1 MEEKKFDPYQ
11 FIGFILIALILTWML
26 YKNGPAEDDPNTKIT
41 NTEQV
46 DSQNIN
52 NDINSTQSDSQI
64 HQQKVAAYGDLGS
77 LFKVIDQPVVS
88 LKTDRF
94 NLELNPKGGQIS
106 KLILNSYENYED
118 APLPLI
124 SEDNT
129 DFNIKLNTLDGRVLN
144 THDMYFNPE
153 IRDGADAVQVEMKA
167 SLNAQQYI
175 SFLYSFPKNGNLF
188 SFSVKTIGMSA
199 ILNTNLAPELSWK
212 TDVFRNSRSIDYE
225 NRYTEFTFGYE
236 DDRVD
241 YLSLSGNDEETR
253 ENIRWISYRQHFFS
267 AILIPE
273 QPIYEAN
280 IISIDLSGDQSLN
293 KKYTKSFTTNYK
305 LNTGG
310 DLNTNLKFY
319 YGPTDYKALK
329 KLEGDLETSI
339 PMGWGIFGWINR
351 VLFLPLF
358 EFLSSFLSYGIAIIV
373 MTIIVRLAMSPVTY
387 KSYVSQIK
395 MKILRPDI
403 EVINNKFKDD
413 AVKRQQETMSLYSRA
428 GANPMSG
435 CVPALLQLPVFYAL
449 FSFFPVAFVLRDKSF
464 LWADDLSSYDSI
476 LDLGFSIPFYGDHVS
491 LFPILASIAIFFY
504 TQMTTGQQAMPQQPG
519 MPNMKIIIYLM
530 PLMMLFFFNNYAS
543 GLSLYYFVS
552 NLLTIFLMLVIKNYI
567 IDDTKILAKIEE
579 NKKKP
584 KKAGGFSARLQKAME
599 EAEKQKN
606 AGKGGRRK

>member
-26 YKNGPAEDDPNTKIT
+26 YRNGPSDGEISNQQT
-41 NTEQV
+41 NTEQAFQK
-46 DSQNIN
+46 DTNYQNT
-52 NDINSTQSDSQI
+52 STQSDSIIQ
-64 HQQKVAAYGDLGS
+64 QQKVTAYGDLGI
-77 LFKVIDQPVVS
+77 LFTANDQPII
-88 LKTDRF
+88 TFETEQFD
-94 NLELNPKGGQIS
+94 LELNPKGGQIS
-106 KLILNSYENYED
+106 KLTLNGYENFED
-118 APLPLI
+118 MPIPLV
-124 SEDNT
+124 SDGNT
-129 DFNIKLNTLDGRVLN
+129 DFNIQLSTLDGRVLN
-144 THDMYFNPE
+144 TNDMYFTPSK
-153 IRDGADAVQVEMKA
+153 RDGPNAVQVEMKA

-175 SFLYSFPKNGNLF
+175 SFLYSFPKTGHLF
-188 SFSVKTIGMSA
+188 SFSVKTIGMSTL
-199 ILNTNLAPELSWK
+199 LNNSVAPKLSWE

-253 ENIRWISYRQHFFS
+253 QDIRWISYRQHFFS

-273 QPIYEAN
+273 QSITEAK
-280 IISIDLSGDQSLN
+280 IISIDRSGEEALN
-293 KKYTKSFTTNYK
+293 KKYTKSFTTNYA
-305 LNTGG
+305 LNNGG

-329 KLEGDLETSI
+329 QLEGDLETSI

-403 EVINNKFKDD
+403 DVINNKYKDD

-435 CVPALLQLPVFYAL
+435 CVPALLQLPIFYAL

-476 LDLGFSIPFYGDHVS
+476 LDLGFNIPFYGDHIS
-491 LFPILASIAIFFY
+491 LFPILASVAIFFY
-504 TQMTTGQQAMPQQPG
+504 TQMTTGQQPMPQQPG

-567 IDDTKILAKIEE
+567 IDDTKIHAKIEE
-579 NKKKP
+579 NKMKP
-584 KKAGGFSARLQKAME
+584 KKTGGFSARLQKAME

-606 AGKGGRRK
+606 ARKGRRK

>member
-41 NTEQV
+41 NTEQI

-52 NDINSTQSDSQI
+52 NDINSTQSDSLIQ
-64 HQQKVAAYGDLGS
+64 QQKVAAYGDLGS
-77 LFKVIDQPVVS
+77 LFKAIDQPVVS

-144 THDMYFNPE
+144 THDMYFNPV

-175 SFLYSFPKNGNLF
+175 SFSYSFPKNGNLF

-199 ILNTNLAPELSWK
+199 ILNTNSAPELSWK

-606 AGKGGRRK
+606 AGKGRRK

>member
-52 NDINSTQSDSQI
+52 NDINSTQSDSLIQ
-64 HQQKVAAYGDLGS
+64 QQKVAAYGDLGS
-77 LFKVIDQPVVS
+77 LFKAIDQPVVS

-273 QPIYEAN
+273 QPIDEAN

-403 EVINNKFKDD
+403 EIINNKFKDD

-552 NLLTIFLMLVIKNYI
+552 NLLTIFLVLVIKNYI
-567 IDDTKILAKIEE
+567 IDDTKIHAKIEE

-599 EAEKQKN
+599 EAEKQKK
-606 AGKGGRRK
+606 AGRR

>member
-26 YKNGPAEDDPNTKIT
+26 YRNGPAEAEPESTT
-41 NTEQV
+41 TEQTV
-46 DSQNIN
+46 PQSNTTVAAPIQNDSIVQ
-52 NDINSTQSDSQI
+52 
-64 HQQKVAAYGDLGS
+64 QQKVAAYGDLGS
-77 LFKVIDQPVVS
+77 LFVSSELAPV
-88 LKTDRF
+88 
-94 NLELNPKGGQIS
+94 NLETEQMTIVLNPKGGQIS
-106 KLILNSYENYED
+106 KLTLNAFENYED
-118 APLPLI
+118 QPLPLI
-124 SEDNT
+124 NEGNT
-129 DFNIKLNTLDGRVLN
+129 DFNIQLNTLDGRVLN
-144 THDMYFNPE
+144 TRDMFFNP
-153 IRDGADAVQVEMKA
+153 IVRDGAEAIQVEMRA
-167 SLNAQQYI
+167 ALNLQQYI
-175 SFLYSFPKNGNLF
+175 SFLYSFPKNGHMF
-188 SFSVKTIGMSA
+188 SFSVKTVGMSSL
-199 ILNTNLAPELSWK
+199 LNTSVAPELYWK

-241 YLSLSGNDEETR
+241 YLSLSGDDEETR
-253 ENIRWISYRQHFFS
+253 QDLRWISYRQHFFS
-267 AILIPE
+267 AIMIPD
-273 QPIYEAN
+273 QSIDEAK
-280 IISIDLSGDQSLN
+280 ITSTDLSGEASLN
-293 KKYTKSFTTNYK
+293 ERFTKSFTTTYA
-305 LNTGG
+305 LNSGG
-310 DLNTNLKFY
+310 ELNSNLKFY

-351 VLFLPLF
+351 MIFLPLF

-395 MKILRPDI
+395 MKVLRPDI
-403 EVINNKFKDD
+403 EQINNKYKDD

-435 CVPALLQLPVFYAL
+435 CIPALLQLPVFYAL

-476 LDLGFSIPFYGDHVS
+476 LDLGFNIPFYGDHVS
-491 LFPILASIAIFFY
+491 LFPILASVAIFFY
-504 TQMTTGQQAMPQQPG
+504 TRMTTGQQTMPQQPG

-567 IDDTKILAKIEE
+567 IDDTKIHAKIEE

-584 KKAGGFSARLQKAME
+584 KKSGGFSARLQKAME

-606 AGKGGRRK
+606 ARKK

>member
-11 FIGFILIALILTWML
+11 FIGFILIALIITWML
-26 YKNGPAEDDPNTKIT
+26 YRNGPAEESAKEPVSSEEVLQQNTTPT
-41 NTEQV
+41 NANQQN
-46 DSQNIN
+46 DSI
-52 NDINSTQSDSQI
+52 I
-64 HQQKVAAYGDLGS
+64 QQQTLAAYGDLGS
-77 LFKVIDQPVVS
+77 LFVPNQQES
-88 LKTDRF
+88 LKLNT
-94 NLELNPKGGQIS
+94 NEMSLEISPKGGQLT
-106 KLILNSYENYED
+106 KLTLNQYENYED
-118 APLPLI
+118 APIPMI
-124 SEDNT
+124 NEGNS
-129 DFNIKLNTLDGRVLN
+129 DFNIEISTFDGRVIH
-144 THDMYFNPE
+144 TRDMFFSSSTRE
-153 IRDGADAVQVEMKA
+153 GADAIEVEMKA
-167 SLNAQQYI
+167 SLGPQQYLL
-175 SFLYSFPKNGNLF
+175 FQYRFPKKGYLYSLSFKTVGMQSIMNPAIAPKL
-188 SFSVKTIGMSA
+188 I
-199 ILNTNLAPELSWK
+199 WK

-225 NRYTEFTFGYE
+225 NRYTEYTFGYE
-236 DDRVD
+236 EDRVD
-241 YLSLSGNDEETR
+241 YLSLSGSDEETR
-253 ENIRWISYRQHFFS
+253 QGIRWISYRQHFFS

-273 QPIYEAN
+273 LPIAEAK
-280 IISIDLSGDQSLN
+280 IASRDRSSEEGLN
-293 KKYTKSFTTNYK
+293 EKFTKTFTTAYA

-310 DLNTNLKFY
+310 DINTNLKFY
-319 YGPTDYKALK
+319 YGPTDYKTLK
-329 KLEGDLETSI
+329 QLDGDLETSI

-351 VLFLPLF
+351 VIFLPLF

-373 MTIIVRLAMSPVTY
+373 MTVIVRLAMSPVTY

-395 MKILRPDI
+395 MKVLRPDI
-403 EVINNKFKDD
+403 EVINEKYKND

-476 LDLGFSIPFYGDHVS
+476 LDLGFSIPFYGDHIS

-552 NLLTIFLMLVIKNYI
+552 NLLTILLMLVIKNYI
-567 IDDTKILAKIEE
+567 IYDDKIHAKIEE

-606 AGKGGRRK
+606 ARK